1 MKPADN
7 WKDKEITSATVLLV
21 QKSSVL
27 LYKALNLVRDTNVA
41 LSSQGVGERGACTEK
56 EQKKHLRL
64 KRKGQMDWLAK
75 AVFSRWSQYKVF
87 FPAKFLFG
95 RGR

>member
-27 LYKALNLVRDTNVA
+27 LYKALNLVRDTMCSIHA
-41 LSSQGVGERGACTEK
+41 
-56 EQKKHLRL
+56 
-64 KRKGQMDWLAK
+64 
-75 AVFSRWSQYKVF
+75 SR
-87 FPAKFLFG
+87 
-95 RGR
+95 